1 VGGVVLRTSPNH
13 QTGRILSDVDGA
25 RFGPNTMEVER
36 FLERLN
42 TLDRAQWQAI
52 QKAAPEAGAIPEH
65 DVSAAPEYFQAFAR
79 AVQAAKSTVFPGSE
93 TAFFEAMRA
102 AHHRAETLV
111 AGLGGVARL
120 HRSTTVIYAKG
131 DDPEAILQLMAEEF
145 ENETWERAVNACM
158 IAAGALVVRQGLQDG
173 TFSTLVAPIAPLRL
187 TTP

>member
-1 VGGVVLRTSPNH
+1 MGGVLICGLHCQAR
-13 QTGRILSDVDGA
+13 RILSDVDGA

-79 AVQAAKSTVFPGSE
+79 AVEAAKSTVFPGSE

-158 IAAGALVVRQGLQDG
+158 IAAGALVLQAHLDEVG
-173 TFSTLVAPIAPLRL
+173 FEVLVAPVDRVR
-187 TTP
+187 TRTP